1 MQNNIINNQMS
12 NLKYFQAIEKHY
24 DGSSRKVKGDIRKAI
39 MREKENA
46 MAVANWLCEGLME
59 ET

>member
-1 MQNNIINNQMS
+1 MS